1 MVPHVF
7 SASPQLQR
15 DRRGAYTLIEMLIAS
30 VLVAALMSVVWSMMS
45 MYNGYLR
52 AGQSQAVEQQLIRS
66 LMLLLEE
73 DLQSV
78 AIPDINPVVTPS
90 FESIGESGSE
100 VSGVQANESQLESV
114 PLPDPFSID
123 NDAVSLFAD
132 STKSDSTASP
142 GRISLFGNSHSVR
155 LSVEVAPPESLP
167 VAADPEGTNGQVS
180 TEYGMSTLS
189 PTTPDDQMVSTED
202 QSAIEGVAPDVPEF
216 RTIIWQFEP
225 IGATS
230 SGPSSLRS
238 GLYRIDTESHAM
250 QTALNQQETLV
261 EDVGRND
268 DTSIDRMALE
278 ALLFPPIDNQ
288 RQETQSMANTDIEH
302 RNSVPRFDLIPEVVG
317 CRFEYFSGSTWIT
330 SWNSEQQHG
339 LPLAVR
345 VRLHLVASDEIE
357 KLNLAYGESQSAD
370 TLPESALSSAAD
382 TNDSSPV
389 SAPDEN
395 SAADPFRSIST
406 RQIERIVILQPL
418 TGPMPQPGSLDDA
431 DASPTSDNPPLPEG
445 FL

>member
-1 MVPHVF
+1 MLPCAAT
-7 SASPQLQR
+7 ASREPPR
-15 DRRGAYTLIEMLIAS
+15 DPRAAYTLIEMLIAS

-52 AGQSQAVEQQLIRS
+52 AGQSQATEQQLIRS

-90 FESIGESGSE
+90 FEVTGESGGAS
-100 VSGVQANESQLESV
+100 SGDQAYESQLDSV

-132 STKSDSTASP
+132 STKSDSMTSP
-142 GRISLFGNSHSVR
+142 GRISLLGNSHSVR
-155 LSVEVAPPESLP
+155 LSVEVSPPESLP
-167 VAADPEGTNGQVS
+167 VAADPEETIGQVS

-189 PTTPDDQMVSTED
+189 PGTPDDTLMSTDD

-230 SGPSSLRS
+230 SGASSLRS
-238 GLYRIDTESHAM
+238 GLYRIETESHAM
-250 QTALNQQETLV
+250 QTALNQQESLV
-261 EDVGRND
+261 EDAGRND

-278 ALLFPPIDNQ
+278 ALLFPPIDNR
-288 RQETQSMANTDIEH
+288 RQESQSMADTDTE
-302 RNSVPRFDLIPEVVG
+302 RRDSVPQFDLVPEVVG
-317 CRFEYFSGSTWIT
+317 CRFEYFSGSAWMTT
-330 SWNSEQQHG
+330 WNSEQQHG

-345 VRLHLVASDEIE
+345 VRLHLVASNELE
-357 KLNLAYGESQSAD
+357 ELNMALGESQSTD
-370 TLPESALSSAAD
+370 TLLESALSSAAD
-382 TNDSSPV
+382 TNGSLPV
-389 SAPDEN
+389 SARDEN
-395 SAADPFRSIST
+395 SAAQPFKSIPT

-418 TGPMPQPGSLDDA
+418 TGPMPQPGSLDGA
-431 DASPTSDNPPLPEG
+431 DSSTISDNPPLQES